1 MEKKKSKK
9 ILKGILIVIAVL
21 IVFLLIHTTRNF
33 IIILN
38 LQDKISEYT
47 DSNNYHIK
55 SVANEKNGVVMT
67 VDYYKKDD
75 KQVIFLERD
84 NNGEITKMSIYDTGE
99 RKDMFIDTP
108 GSKIAQLD
116 VKTSLVSMQIYNHLQ
131 TESKWQTFL
140 FSMMAKVRSE
150 ELNGKDCY
158 RIDNFIS
165 SNVLSN
171 DEGNRVFIDKETG
184 LVVKNYTNGTITER
198 EHEFDNVDDWI
209 FVEPDIGEYTLKKD

>member
-21 IVFLLIHTTRNF
+21 ILLLLIHTTRNY
-33 IIILN
+33 IIISN
-38 LQDKISEYT
+38 LQDKISAYT
-47 DSNNYHIK
+47 DSTNYHIK
-55 SVANEKNGVVMT
+55 SVANEKIGVVMT
-67 VDYYKKDD
+67 VNYYKKDD
-75 KQVIFLERD
+75 RQVIFLERD
-84 NNGEITKMSIYDTGE
+84 NDGEITKMSIYDNGK
-99 RKDMFIDTP
+99 RKDMFIDNP
-108 GSKIAQLD
+108 DNKIAQLD
-116 VKTSLVSMQIYNHLQ
+116 IDTSLVSMEIYNHLQ

-171 DEGNRVFIDKETG
+171 DEENRVFIDKETG
-184 LVVKNYTNGTITER
+184 
-198 EHEFDNVDDWI
+198 
-209 FVEPDIGEYTLKKD
+209 